1 MATERATTRVPAT
14 KRFESV
20 VSEVIVETPDTIT
33 AVLDVGEP
41 VTYRAGQYVTID
53 PHQFPALGSMTRYLE
68 HMKGRPEPPRAY
80 SMCSAPHEDGVAI
93 TIKEEVYDGQMAYP
107 PLISGFLVHQTRVGD
122 RMAVVGFAGA
132 YVLPE
137 DVDADHILHLC
148 AGSGSVPNV
157 SMIKDSLR
165 RHPNLRHTFVYS
177 NKTWQDVIFRSH
189 LATLRRANPDRLQVI
204 HMLTREAAIASEEED
219 VRSGRVTLELLG
231 SILERE
237 PNSLIYACGPAIS
250 VWDKR
255 AHAAKGTTP
264 PPRFLETM
272 QVYLTTLCVPRDR
285 IKIEA
290 FG

>member
-1 MATERATTRVPAT
+1 MTTERATTRVPAT
-14 KRFESV
+14 RRFESV

-33 AVLDVGEP
+33 AVLDVGER
-41 VTYRAGQYVTID
+41 VSYRAGQYVTID
-53 PHQFPALGSMTRYLE
+53 PHQFPALRSMTRYLE
-68 HMKGRPEPPRAY
+68 HMKGRAEPPRAY
-80 SMCSAPHEDGVAI
+80 SMSSAPHEDGVAI
-93 TIKEEVYDGQMAYP
+93 TIKEEVYDGEMAYP

-122 RMAVVGFAGA
+122 RMEVVGFAGA

-137 DVDADHILHLC
+137 HLEADHILHLC

-157 SMIKDSLR
+157 SMIKDSLT

-177 NKTWQDVIFRSH
+177 NKTWQDVIFRSD
-189 LATLRRANPDRLQVI
+189 LARLRRANPDRLRVI
-204 HMLTREAAIASEEED
+204 HMLTREAAVSSEDED
-219 VRSGRVTLELLG
+219 VRTGRVTLEVLG

-237 PNSLIYACGPAIS
+237 PHSLIYACGPAIS

-272 QVYLTTLCVPRDR
+272 QVYLGTLGVPRDR

>member
-1 MATERATTRVPAT
+1 MTTERATTRVPAMR
-14 KRFESV
+14 RFDSV

-33 AVLDVGEP
+33 AVLDLGEP

-53 PHQFPALGSMTRYLE
+53 PHQFPALGSVTRYLE
-68 HMKGRPEPPRAY
+68 HMKGRAEPPRAY
-80 SMCSAPHEDGVAI
+80 SMCSAPHESGVAI

-107 PLISGFLVHQTRVGD
+107 PLISGFLAHQTRPGD

-132 YVLPE
+132 YVLPD

-148 AGSGSVPNV
+148 AGSGSVPNL
-157 SMIKDSLR
+157 SMVKDALR

-177 NKTWQDVIFRSH
+177 NKTWQDVIFRSN
-189 LATLRRANPDRLQVI
+189 LATLRKENPDRLRVI
-204 HMLTREAAIASEEED
+204 HTLTREAALSSEDED

-231 SILERE
+231 SIFERE
-237 PNSLIYACGPAIS
+237 PRSLVYACGPAIS
-250 VWDKR
+250 VWEKR
-255 AHAAKGTTP
+255 AHAANGTTP

-272 QVYLTTLCVPRDR
+272 QSHLTTLAVPRDR